1 MHELSAEQS
10 DLKLRS
16 AFFRS
21 VTVVTSAAA
30 IILAGSE
37 GLLFPAACTPV
48 FAVMGWLLAEHVRWF
63 RIPVVVGNLFGV
75 IAFAVAAS
83 EFIGGTLE
91 SKLLAGSHLIV
102 YLTWI
107 VLILPKG
114 NRQYWWLIALSVLQL
129 AIAGLL
135 SGGVTFGASML
146 GMLLLLLWTL
156 SVFSLFRVQDQHA
169 ARARQRTTDATMRFS
184 EGNAAVSATANAEQR
199 TGDRTDAS
207 NPSAADAV
215 QTSAKSQS
223 SLRFLLSFLGLN
235 SLLSRSTAVGSGMR
249 ELNQPTIL
257 VRNGLQRDP
266 SETWVGW
273 RFRWMVGGSYLISV
287 VLALIVFAAF
297 PRVWVPGSALFGD
310 GSDSESGYRNRL
322 GFTESVQLGDIG
334 EIMLSNERVL
344 AFDILNLKTGRK
356 VDLDRFAEAM
366 QMDEIRFRG
375 NVMAFY
381 KEGVWTRGF
390 EEKGFGRGED
400 IRRLGEY
407 NQLPSDFRLQITQDP
422 PAAVFA
428 FSPYPVSRV
437 SSTGG
442 ARIVQTE
449 ISGSLVW
456 LGRPN
461 ADNVARTFTV
471 DCPSL
476 EQRPNVTF
484 EFWATPGDL
493 PPNIISQLS
502 RRRFEFAS
510 SVYLM
515 DGMEGPMYR
524 RKDGVVVEQSR
535 EYSKDNDLE
544 FQLPKLF
551 QIAHAICTENET
563 LVPEAERVQRIVEY
577 LSNSNGFAYSLTP
590 SRQDRSLDPLEDFL
604 INTKSGHCEYY
615 ASACVLMLQSV
626 DVPTRLI
633 NGYYGA
639 EVNGL
644 SGRFEVRQ
652 RHAHAWAEAF
662 VNDRWITVEAT
673 PSSDRREDL
682 ANAQPV
688 TLISNIQTAISDFW
702 NDGIHQMSAE
712 RQQQFFAPVISTS
725 KSLYQTIRDKG
736 LWNTIRQQ
744 AANFISSPSSWIS
757 WQGGVTSFVLLLV
770 IAGLARLKVFRRLW
784 NGVKALYGRIWPGRR
799 SSRSVIR
806 FYEGFCHLCERNGLN
821 LPPAN
826 SALENASLAIA
837 RFSNRLSTPDL
848 QTLPSRI
855 AMAFNEV
862 RFGRLSLTDEQ
873 AESIGRDLSAFADAL
888 KNARHAA
895 SK

>member
-1 MHELSAEQS
+1 MREMSAEQS

-16 AFFRS
+16 TFFRS

-30 IILAGSE
+30 ILLAGSE
-37 GLLFPAACTPV
+37 GQLLPAACTPV
-48 FAVMGWLLAEHVRWF
+48 FAVLGWLLAEHIRWF
-63 RIPVVVGNLFGV
+63 RIPVIVGNLFGV
-75 IAFAVAAS
+75 IAFAVAAN
-83 EFIGGTLE
+83 EFMGGTLE

-107 VLILPKG
+107 VLVLPKG

-156 SVFSLFRVQDQHA
+156 SVFSLFRVQDLHA
-169 ARARQRTTDATMRFS
+169 ARARLPTTEVFPRSTEGDATQSFS
-184 EGNAAVSATANAEQR
+184 AMNARAIDKATSTSGHSTANAA
-199 TGDRTDAS
+199 G
-207 NPSAADAV
+207 
-215 QTSAKSQS
+215 S
-223 SLRFLLSFLGLN
+223 SVNSGGSRRFLLSFLGLN
-235 SLLSRSTAVGSGMR
+235 HLLSRSSTSGSQR
-249 ELNQPTIL
+249 RTPDQPTIL

-310 GSDSESGYRNRL
+310 GGETESGYRNRS
-322 GFTESVQLGDIG
+322 GFSDSVQLGDIG

-344 AFDILNLKTGRK
+344 AFNILNMNTGK
-356 VDLDRFAEAM
+356 NVDLYEFAEAM

-381 KEGVWTRGF
+381 TEGVWTRGF

-407 NQLPSDFRLQITQDP
+407 NQLPSDYRLQITQDP
-422 PAAVFA
+422 PATVFA

-437 SSTGG
+437 TTNTG

-456 LGRPN
+456 IGGPN
-461 ADNVARTFTV
+461 AENVARTFSV
-471 DCPSL
+471 ECPSL
-476 EQRPNVTF
+476 QKRPGLTF
-484 EFWATPGDL
+484 EFWATPEDL
-493 PPNIISQLS
+493 PLDIRSQLF
-502 RRRFEFAS
+502 RRRLEFAS

-515 DGMEGPMYR
+515 DGMSGSMYR
-524 RKDGVVVEQSR
+524 RKDGVIVEQR
-535 EYSKDNDLE
+535 RNYSQDNDLE
-544 FQLPKLF
+544 FRLPQLF
-551 QIAHAICTENET
+551 QLANAICTENQQ
-563 LVPEAERVQRIVEY
+563 LVPPAERVQRIVRY
-577 LSNSNGFAYSLTP
+577 LSNENGFVYSLKP
-590 SRQDRSLDPLEDFL
+590 SRQDRGLDPVEDFL
-604 INTKSGHCEYY
+604 FNTKSGHCEYY

-626 DVPTRLI
+626 DVPARLV

-639 EVNGL
+639 EINGL

-662 VNDRWITVEAT
+662 TDDRWVTVEAT

-725 KSLYQTIRDKG
+725 KSLFQTIRDRG

-744 AANFISSPSSWIS
+744 ASSFIRSPSSWIS
-757 WQGGVTSFVLLLV
+757 WKGGVISFVLLLT
-770 IAGLARLKVFRRLW
+770 IAALARLKVFHKLA
-784 NGVKALYGRIWPGRR
+784 NGLRTLHGRFWQTRR

-837 RFSNRLSTPDL
+837 RFNNRLSTPDL
-848 QTLPSRI
+848 QTLPARI

-873 AESIGRDLSAFADAL
+873 AESIGRDLAAFGDAL
-888 KNARHAA
+888 KTARTTTP
-895 SK
+895 K

>member
-1 MHELSAEQS
+1 MRELSAEQS

-16 AFFRS
+16 TFFRS

-48 FAVMGWLLAEHVRWF
+48 FALVGWLLAEHLRWF
-63 RIPVVVGNLFGV
+63 RIPVIIGNLFGV
-75 IAFAVAAS
+75 AAFAVAAN

-91 SKLLAGSHLIV
+91 SKLLAGAHLIV

-107 VLILPKG
+107 VLILPKS

-169 ARARQRTTDATMRFS
+169 RRALVRSADALSSSPDATRSF
-184 EGNAAVSATANAEQR
+184 SATGTPINKER
-199 TGDRTDAS
+199 GDSST
-207 NPSAADAV
+207 
-215 QTSAKSQS
+215 QTSAEPARSSEKSGNS
-223 SLRFLLSFLGLN
+223 RRFLLAFLGLN
-235 SLLSRSTAVGSGMR
+235 NLLSRSSSAASRSRETA
-249 ELNQPTIL
+249 QPTIL

-287 VLALIVFAAF
+287 ALALIVFAAF

-310 GSDSESGYRNRL
+310 VSDTDSGYRNRL
-322 GFTESVQLGDIG
+322 GFSDSVQLGDIG

-344 AFDILNLKTGRK
+344 AFEISNLKTGRK
-356 VDLDRFAEAM
+356 VDVDQFAEALK
-366 QMDEIRFRG
+366 MDEIRFRG

-381 KEGVWTRGF
+381 NEGVWTRGF

-437 SSTGG
+437 ATNSG

-449 ISGSLVW
+449 ISGSLIW
-456 LGRPN
+456 MGGQG
-461 ADNVARTFTV
+461 AETVARTFTV

-476 EQRPNVTF
+476 EQRPGLTF
-484 EFWATPGDL
+484 EFWATPEDL
-493 PPNIISQLS
+493 PPDIISQLS

-510 SVYLM
+510 SIYLM

-524 RKDGVVVEQSR
+524 RKDGVIVEQPR
-535 EYSKDNDLE
+535 EYSRDKDLE
-544 FQLPKLF
+544 FRLPKLF
-551 QIAHAICTENET
+551 QTANAICTENQT
-563 LVPEAERVQRIVEY
+563 LVPPAERVRRIVKY
-577 LSNSNGFAYSLTP
+577 LSNDNGFVYSLKQ

-604 INTKSGHCEYY
+604 LNTKSGHCEYY

-626 DVPTRLI
+626 DVPARLI
-633 NGYYGA
+633 NGYYGS
-639 EVNGL
+639 EINGL
-644 SGRFEVRQ
+644 SGRYEVRQ

-662 VNDRWITVEAT
+662 VDDRWLTVEAT
-673 PSSDRREDL
+673 PSSDRRQDMD
-682 ANAQPV
+682 NAQPV

-712 RQQQFFAPVISTS
+712 RQQEFFAPVISTS
-725 KSLYQTIRDKG
+725 KSLFQTIRDKG

-744 AANFISSPSSWIS
+744 FASFISSRSSWIS
-757 WQGGVTSFVLLLV
+757 WQGGIALFVLLV
-770 IAGLARLKVFRRLW
+770 TIAGLAKLKVFRKLMNAIRTLQGRLW
-784 NGVKALYGRIWPGRR
+784 QSRR

-826 SALENASLAIA
+826 SALENASLAFA
-837 RFSNRLSTPDL
+837 RFNNRLATPDL
-848 QTLPSRI
+848 QTLPTRI
-855 AMAFNEV
+855 AIAFNEV
-862 RFGRLSLTDEQ
+862 RFGHLSLTDEQ
-873 AESIGRDLSAFADAL
+873 AESIHRDLLAFADAL
-888 KNARHAA
+888 KHAHTA
-895 SK
+895 PSK